1 MIHIVDAES
10 HHNSIVGCFFF
21 ACRIFHFHSIEIVV
35 LMAILRQLSI
45 DTTVVEA
52 RSKKKFVSIV

>member
-10 HHNSIVGCFFF
+10 HHNSIVGFFV
-21 ACRIFHFHSIEIVV
+21 ACRIFHFYSIEIVV